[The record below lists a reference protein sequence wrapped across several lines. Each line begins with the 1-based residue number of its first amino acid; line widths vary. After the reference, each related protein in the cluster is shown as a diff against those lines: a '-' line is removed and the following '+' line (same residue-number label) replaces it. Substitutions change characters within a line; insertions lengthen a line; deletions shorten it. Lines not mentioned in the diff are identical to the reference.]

1 MYRNWYKFDCFE
13 ENVAL
18 DRFDYADYVLA
29 GSKHFKERFDWE
41 NFSKNKMCL
50 KIYSHLKNNLKK
62 KDTLFIGSSWGWWE
76 YFLNKE
82 LKVIASDVNK
92 DYSDYHKKNTDL
104 KYITLNIL
112 EEDPVKSI
120 NNKYDQVV
128 VNSIDYLFDEN
139 QLDKSIKNLNKIVK
153 NDGEVFV
160 IFRSR
165 DGLLQKIIDN
175 FLCYLETKII
185 FFLKKFKK
193 KVFFI
198 KSHHGFRR
206 NLNDFIKYYEKNN
219 FEFKSIDCD
228 MFEDEYER
236 LRIVKKFKIGRLLSL
251 IFLKSHPLLNI
262 ITFKNF

>member
-1 MYRNWYKFDCFE
+1 MYRNWYKFDCFG
-13 ENVAL
+13 NILCRLCV
-18 DRFDYADYVLA
+18 
-29 GSKHFKERFDWE
+29 GWIKHFKERFDWE

-50 KIYSHLKNNLKK
+50 KIYNHLKNNLKK
-62 KDTLFIGSSWGWWE
+62 RYFIYWIKLGLVGIF
-76 YFLNKE
+76 YKQF
-82 LKVIASDVNK
+82 KVIASDVNK

-185 FFLKKFKK
+185 FFLKRFKK
-193 KVFFI
+193 KGFFYQ
-198 KSHHGFRR
+198 KPSW
-206 NLNDFIKYYEKNN
+206 L
-219 FEFKSIDCD
+219 
-228 MFEDEYER
+228 
-236 LRIVKKFKIGRLLSL
+236 
-251 IFLKSHPLLNI
+251 
-262 ITFKNF
+262 